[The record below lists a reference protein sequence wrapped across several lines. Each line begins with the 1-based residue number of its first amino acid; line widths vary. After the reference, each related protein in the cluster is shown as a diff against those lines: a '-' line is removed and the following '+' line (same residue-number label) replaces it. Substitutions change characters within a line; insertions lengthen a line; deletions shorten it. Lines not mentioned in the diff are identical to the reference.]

1 MHVHVKLEGDHQEL
15 EPKRIGFADSSMLE
29 NSEDVLFTYIFFM
42 ESKFNIYLVFTVS
55 VCVWTYVRTYLEY
68 QSIMAE
74 STTNSNTFYKVL
86 YLVLGLLYILYMKNC
101 KLLGAKMVSM
111 QESRSKP
118 FITTSLWKSFPVLY
132 VPMYPQALEGFLT
145 IPVCSG

>member
-55 VCVWTYVRTYLEY
+55 VCV
-68 QSIMAE
+68 
-74 STTNSNTFYKVL
+74 
-86 YLVLGLLYILYMKNC
+86 
-101 KLLGAKMVSM
+101 
-111 QESRSKP
+111 
-118 FITTSLWKSFPVLY
+118 
-132 VPMYPQALEGFLT
+132 
-145 IPVCSG
+145 